1 MATIEFDGTTVFS
14 ESSGEITYH
23 GNFNSSTIFPANQVI
38 NTQSYRFSAI
48 MDMNATESETTW
60 WSVKFNRLLSN
71 SKLFVNSAT
80 PMFNLPNG
88 VWIGNAIKVTCGSTV
103 YRACR
108 GQGNARPMSG
118 DTTLMSFL
126 SVFTDSEIGTTTG
139 EIQVDHIWHWNY
151 ASGSS
156 KPFERINFTGG
167 YGGSGSGKDTRIRA
181 DKYTEG
187 SMQIMEITQ

>member
-23 GNFNSSTIFPANQVI
+23 GNLNSSTIFPANQII
-38 NTQSYRFSAI
+38 NTQSYRFSAL

-80 PMFNLPNG
+80 PMFMLPNG
-88 VWIGNAIKVTCGSTV
+88 IWIGNAIKVTCGSTV

-108 GQGNARPMSG
+108 GQGNARPNS

-126 SVFTDSEIGTTTG
+126 SVFSDSEIGTTTG

-156 KPFERINFTGG
+156 KPFERINFMGG
-167 YGGSGSGKDTRIRA
+167 HSGSGTGKDTRIRE
-181 DKYTEG
+181 DKFTEG

>member
-48 MDMNATESETTW
+48 MDMNGTSAETTW

-80 PMFNLPNG
+80 PMFQLPNG

-108 GQGNARPMSG
+108 GQGNARPNT

-126 SVFTDSEIGTTTG
+126 SVFSDSEI
-139 EIQVDHIWHWNY
+139 
-151 ASGSS
+151 
-156 KPFERINFTGG
+156 KPFQYSGLAELP
-167 YGGSGSGKDTRIRA
+167 YGL
-181 DKYTEG
+181 EG
-187 SMQIMEITQ
+187 EHTKKIPVLSKIFFGISL